1 MFVGPFLLFPTVH
14 ITNAGTGGHSVRP
27 RTKAACDKDTSMCRE
42 TEAGNVPVG
51 RLVMIGS
58 LASYCL
64 EQVPA
69 VGRVTVMLA

>member
-1 MFVGPFLLFPTVH
+1 
-14 ITNAGTGGHSVRP
+14 
-27 RTKAACDKDTSMCRE
+27 MCRE